1 MDDDKNLNN
10 PPAGNDGNGNPPA
23 GNGGEWTAPEGFD
36 AEMFDENHA
45 LKTESVKAR
54 FDADAAKVANLE
66 KQVGDLR
73 RKVSN
78 KDALGS
84 EEEYSKGY
92 SNEDFKKIAAEDN
105 ERGKFLTGTLAN
117 LDKIAKE
124 NGLSLAQTNAVKEG
138 LYGLM
143 QDLRV
148 IDNRTAEEKA
158 TAIAD
163 LQKSVL
169 GDNAAELVKSNTE
182 WIENYGLFSD
192 AEKEMLGL
200 ACREGNPLINS
211 VIHKFHGLFGKT
223 SSADIPV
230 KEGVNQDGLPTDAQL
245 ATEYASASP
254 ERRIEIIKQRAAA
267 GRTGKL
273 PISAK

>member
-23 GNGGEWTAPEGFD
+23 GNGDWVAPEGFD

-54 FDADAAKVANLE
+54 FDADAAKVASLE

-78 KDALGS
+78 KDALSS
-84 EEEYSKGY
+84 EDEYSKGY
-92 SNEDFKKIAAEDN
+92 TNEDFKKIAAEDSD
-105 ERGKFLTGTLAN
+105 RGKFLTGTLAN

-124 NGLSLAQTNAVKEG
+124 NGLSLAQTNAIKDG
-138 LYGLM
+138 LFGLA
-143 QDLRV
+143 QDLRI
-148 IDNRTAEEKA
+148 IDNRTDEEKA
-158 TAIAD
+158 AAIAD

-182 WIENYGLFSD
+182 WIKEYGLFSD
-192 AEKEMLGL
+192 AEKEMLDL

-230 KEGVNQDGLPTDAQL
+230 KEGINQDGLPTDAQL
-245 ATEYASASP
+245 ATEYQTASP
-254 ERRIEIIKQRAAA
+254 ERRIEIIKMRAAA

-273 PISAK
+273 PIGTK